1 MRALRF
7 TTAVSFALTSWLVSP
22 DLAAQQSA
30 VQVTST
36 TTAAAAGPHDQ
47 LYAVLWQQRSA
58 EYRAACLQAFATA
71 RHQLDLALENPRWT
85 ACLEQTNADEFTQ
98 LPPAVVVD
106 VDETILDNS
115 AFAARQIQ
123 AGAVQFDAV
132 AWRTWVHEQ
141 QATPIPGALPFLLR
155 ARQLGVRIFYVTNRK
170 ADGQG
175 STEETDTRANLR
187 RFGFPLDEGD
197 GEDLV
202 LCAGEHGDKATRRA
216 LVCQSHRV
224 VLLVGDNL
232 GDFAPGTELRKADQ
246 LPSGLA
252 AEAAVVERARNA
264 LVHDFAEHW
273 GTRWILVPNPVYGGW
288 ESVLLP
294 QDGGLRGALRA
305 KG

>member
-1 MRALRF
+1 MVAFRF
-7 TTAVSFALTSWLVSP
+7 AVTISLALTSSALP
-22 DLAAQQSA
+22 DRLTAQQSA

-36 TTAAAAGPHDQ
+36 TTATASGPHDQ

-71 RHQLDLALENPRWT
+71 RRQLELGLEEPRWT
-85 ACLEQTNADEFTQ
+85 ACLEQTSADEVGH
-98 LPPAVVVD
+98 LPPAVIVD

-123 AGAVQFDAV
+123 AGVTQFDAA
-132 AWRTWVHEQ
+132 AWSSWVRER
-141 QATPIPGALPFLLR
+141 QATPIPGALAFLVR

-170 ADGQG
+170 ADGNG
-175 STEETDTRANLR
+175 VTEETDTRANLR

-202 LCAGEHGDKATRRA
+202 LCAGEHGDKAERRA
-216 LVCQSHRV
+216 RICQSHRV
-224 VLLVGDNL
+224 LLLVGDNL
-232 GDFAPGTELRKADQ
+232 GDFAPGTELRKAEQ

-252 AEAAVVERARNA
+252 AEAALVERTRNT

-273 GTRWILVPNPVYGGW
+273 GQRWILVPNPVYGGW

-294 QDGGLRGALRA
+294 QEGGLRGALR
-305 KG
+305 GQG